1 MLGEVGIMQ
10 GKEKNKTNHLSLA
23 SSEKREELFQEEKY
37 RYKFFLKLTLYKS
50 RRFGKQNVMRKLTET
65 KEMEIADKKEKILE
79 NMSRNFFYI
88 CIRHNPKC

>member
-1 MLGEVGIMQ
+1 M
-10 GKEKNKTNHLSLA
+10 T
-23 SSEKREELFQEEKY
+23 REWKGLKMFLIFYSWDSKDKCGLKLICLEKY

-88 CIRHNPKC
+88 CIRHKPKC

>member
-1 MLGEVGIMQ
+1 M
-10 GKEKNKTNHLSLA
+10 
-23 SSEKREELFQEEKY
+23 
-37 RYKFFLKLTLYKS
+37 KLTLYKS

-88 CIRHNPKC
+88 CIRHKPKC